1 MPSTPLA
8 PTCPW
13 PCGCAHARRCLRVP
27 PSPLQQLPS
36 DPAPLPGERP
46 CLQGCCAVPLARC
59 ACRLC
64 CSWAGGQPWAAR
76 GFRGAGTYCPSSV
89 PPSGQRSPRSPLSN
103 TEMKSIT
110 WCKSPPSPKGQRPS
124 PGLFQG
130 DTRLGGPHR
139 PQLPGDP
146 PGNTQPAASPA
157 PASAPKPCPALG
169 LATASHPLSARA
181 PPSSQPSPPDQASL
195 DSPGQGASLGGW
207 APTTAGGL
215 EADAQARSECLGPK
229 AGPCVT
235 TRRCPEQA
243 Q

>member
-139 PQLPGDP
+139 PSSLGTHQATRSLQPALLQPLPPSPALPSAWPLPLTPFLPG
-146 PGNTQPAASPA
+146 
-157 PASAPKPCPALG
+157 
-169 LATASHPLSARA
+169 PLHL
-181 PPSSQPSPPDQASL
+181 PSPRP
-195 DSPGQGASLGGW
+195 
-207 APTTAGGL
+207 PT
-215 EADAQARSECLGPK
+215 RP
-229 AGPCVT
+229 P
-235 TRRCPEQA
+235 
-243 Q
+243 